1 MKDRIFLHRAYK
13 RLPGVTWRQ
22 MAGIAVVV
30 LIFEIGLVLAHEALA
45 GGLVAG
51 VAAVL
56 AVCGVPT
63 TVFTAPFLPRL
74 VETMPVLTTAYSFPD
89 KEFSLVW
96 LLLATLA
103 LVVVP
108 SLKWV
113 PRALVIY
120 TSFFAILTVI
130 SGAYFILVPEL
141 FPYDMSEFSR
151 LYMGTELG
159 IWFMLPLVMGLALGP
174 VPAPL
179 GEKALVILLNLI
191 YSLLFGAVRFAAFVI
206 ILREASVFFMA
217 GLFFALG
224 PFVDFVYVVAIYSLY
239 LNRVS
244 LRMRGAPG
252 GWRWS
257 S

>member
-13 RLPGVTWRQ
+13 RLPGVTGRQ
-22 MAGIAVVV
+22 MTGMVVVVV
-30 LIFEIGLVLAHEALA
+30 LFEVALVLVHEPLTS
-45 GGLVAG
+45 GFVAG

-56 AVCGVPT
+56 ARCGVPT
-63 TVFTAPFLPRL
+63 ATFVAPFLPHF
-74 VETMPVLTTAYSFPD
+74 VEKMPVLTTAYSFPD
-89 KEFSLVW
+89 KEFSLIC

-108 SLKWV
+108 SLHRV

-120 TSFFAILTVI
+120 TCFFAMLTVA
-130 SGAYFILVPEL
+130 SGAFFILAPER
-141 FPYDMSEFSR
+141 FPYDMSDFSR

-159 IWFMLPLVMGLALGP
+159 IWFMVPLVMGLALGP

-179 GEKALVILLNLI
+179 GEKALVLLVNLA
-191 YSLLFGAVRFAAFVI
+191 YSLVFGAVRFAAFVV

-224 PFVDFVYVVAIYSLY
+224 PFVDFVYVVAFYSLY
-239 LNRVS
+239 LNHVS
-244 LRMRGAPG
+244 LRMRGSEG
-252 GWRWS
+252 TWQWS

>member
-22 MAGIAVVV
+22 MAGMVVIV
-30 LIFEIGLVLAHEALA
+30 GLFKAGLVLWHEPLTS
-45 GGLVAG
+45 GFVAA

-56 AVCGVPT
+56 TRCGVPSAT
-63 TVFTAPFLPRL
+63 FVAPFLPHL
-74 VETMPVLTTAYSFPD
+74 VETMPVLTTAYSFPG
-89 KEFSLVW
+89 KEFSLIC

-108 SLKWV
+108 SLRRL

-120 TSFFAILTVI
+120 TCFFAMLTVV
-130 SGAYFILVPEL
+130 SGAFFILVPEL

-179 GEKALVILLNLI
+179 AEKALVILVNLA
-191 YSLLFGAVRFAAFVI
+191 YSLVFGAVRFATFVI
-206 ILREASVFFMA
+206 VLREALVFFMA

-239 LNRVS
+239 LNHVS
-244 LRMRGAPG
+244 LRMRGSERT
-252 GWRWS
+252 WQWS

>member
-1 MKDRIFLHRAYK
+1 MKDHIYLHRAYK
-13 RLPGVTWRQ
+13 HLPGVTARQ
-22 MAGIAVVV
+22 MAGMLVVV
-30 LIFEIGLVLAHEALA
+30 ALFEAGLVLVHGPLTS
-45 GGLVAG
+45 GFVAG
-51 VAAVL
+51 VAAAL
-56 AVCGVPT
+56 ARCGVPT
-63 TVFTAPFLPRL
+63 ATFVAPFLPRF

-89 KEFSLVW
+89 KEFSLIC
-96 LLLATLA
+96 LLLAALA

-108 SLKWV
+108 SLKGI

-120 TSFFAILTVI
+120 TCFFAMLTVA
-130 SGAYFILVPEL
+130 SGAFFILVPQR

-179 GEKALVILLNLI
+179 AEKSLVILINLA
-191 YSLLFGAVRFAAFVI
+191 YSLVFGAVRFAAFVI
-206 ILREASVFFMA
+206 VLREASVFFMA

-244 LRMRGAPG
+244 LRLRESEGI
-252 GWRWS
+252 WQWS